1 MTIQQT
7 FRGGH
12 RVYHYPGPLRRS
24 RPRLRD
30 LRTSRARAGRCPDL
44 VQVRVIARNNL
55 GSYMDAANLVD
66 VSSQLLYLVT
76 EMSGCGATRDAGRET
91 Q

>member
-1 MTIQQT
+1 
-7 FRGGH
+7 
-12 RVYHYPGPLRRS
+12 
-24 RPRLRD
+24 
-30 LRTSRARAGRCPDL
+30 
-44 VQVRVIARNNL
+44 
-55 GSYMDAANLVD
+55 MDAANLVD